1 MYKVIKNG
9 TQLALTERL
18 NYIRLH
24 PDGFYLLCEESEAQG
39 IALAGTP
46 YHLDG
51 REGLP
56 GCETVT
62 LQETDAGAGLQNVDT
77 LVVSLLEG

>member
-39 IALAGTP
+39 IALAG
-46 YHLDG
+46 
-51 REGLP
+51 
-56 GCETVT
+56 
-62 LQETDAGAGLQNVDT
+62 GA
-77 LVVSLLEG
+77 SWM